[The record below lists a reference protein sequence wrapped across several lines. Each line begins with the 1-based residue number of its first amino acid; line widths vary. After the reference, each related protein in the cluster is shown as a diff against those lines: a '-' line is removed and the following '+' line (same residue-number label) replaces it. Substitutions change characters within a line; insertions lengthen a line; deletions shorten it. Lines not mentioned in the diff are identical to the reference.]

1 MPQQVHEV
9 LTLPQ
14 FLRMPEVKP
23 ALEFIRGR
31 IVQKVS
37 PNLHH
42 SLIATRL
49 AARINDF
56 AEPSGVAIALNEL
69 RCSFAGES
77 YVPDLSVFLA
87 QRLPLNENG
96 EYAERAEIAPDLS
109 IEIVSPEQT
118 VAKLTA
124 RLHRCIAK
132 GVRSAWL
139 IQPRRR
145 RVFVFGP
152 ERSVVERSLD
162 ETIDGSPV
170 LPGFQLSVAELFGW
184 LSPRR

>member
-1 MPQQVHEV
+1 MPQPVHEV
-9 LTLPQ
+9 LTLRQ

-49 AARINDF
+49 ASRINDF
-56 AEPSGVAIALNEL
+56 AEPAGLAVALVEL

-77 YVPDLSVFLA
+77 YVPDLSVFVP
-87 QRLPLNENG
+87 QRLPLDENG
-96 EYAERAEIAPDLS
+96 EYAERADVAPDLS
-109 IEIVSPEQT
+109 IEIVSPGQT
-118 VAKLTA
+118 VAKLSA
-124 RLHRCIAK
+124 RINRCLAK
-132 GVRSAWL
+132 GVRSGWL
-139 IQPRRR
+139 IQPRQR
-145 RVFVFGP
+145 RVFVFEPDG
-152 ERSVVERSLD
+152 SVDELPLD
-162 ETIDGSPV
+162 AVIDGSPV
-170 LPGFQLSVAELFGW
+170 LPGFHLPVVELFGW